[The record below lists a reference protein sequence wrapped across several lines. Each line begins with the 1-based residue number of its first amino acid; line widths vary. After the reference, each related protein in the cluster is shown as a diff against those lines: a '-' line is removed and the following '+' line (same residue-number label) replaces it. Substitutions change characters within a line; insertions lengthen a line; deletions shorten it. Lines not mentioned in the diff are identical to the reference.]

1 MPVESDQW
9 EQKYPLSHQL
19 SGKYELKCIHFI
31 RNNCHCMENLKTI
44 DFYCDSVM
52 TGTYILSKQNFLL
65 LRPSWMSSWISQSL
79 INYINLCWQ
88 FQILQ
93 TLPNILVYDTSCK
106 KKRFD
111 SLTFWLHWVSLK
123 MALWERKMTKTLR
136 IFSRISHGKLC
147 RQFQKLQTM
156 PNILVYDYDTSCSTR
171 GGGGGRVRV
180 TPRNSGL
187 FSEGGRGVRVTPRNS
202 GLFSS

>member
-1 MPVESDQW
+1 MFDKFSNISKQKKMMPVESEQW
-9 EQKYPLSHQL
+9 EQKYPLSHQF

-52 TGTYILSKQNFLL
+52 TGTHILSKQNFLL

-79 INYINLCWQ
+79 INYTNLCWQ

-111 SLTFWLHWVSLK
+111 SLKFWLHWVSLK
-123 MALWERKMTKTLR
+123 MALWERKMTKTLH
-136 IFSRISHGKLC
+136 IFAYFSWKI
-147 RQFQKLQTM
+147 M
-156 PNILVYDYDTSCSTR
+156 PAV
-171 GGGGGRVRV
+171 
-180 TPRNSGL
+180 
-187 FSEGGRGVRVTPRNS
+187 SETTDHAEHFGI
-202 GLFSS
+202 